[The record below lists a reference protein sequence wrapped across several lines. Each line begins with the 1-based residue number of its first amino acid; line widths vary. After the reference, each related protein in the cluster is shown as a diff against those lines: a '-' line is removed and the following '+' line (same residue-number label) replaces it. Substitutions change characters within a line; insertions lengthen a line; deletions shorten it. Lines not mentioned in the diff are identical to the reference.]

1 MSSDSNA
8 SSSSDESADH
18 IKPNA
23 DRNIGSIDHSLDAI
37 ETQLTSIALNQPQDS
52 LIESESESESES
64 EAEAEAN
71 SSTDEV
77 PVLEIANVSLKEE
90 IITVPEVEIEGEES
104 RERNLI
110 PESSNNSER
119 EMDGLSSPSSSGYA
133 GERGSSSG
141 ATSASG
147 TDEVP
152 DAQDNGASSSVDGML
167 DSTLQQP
174 QWVPG
179 KRHVDEVS

>member
-8 SSSSDESADH
+8 SSSSDESTDH

-52 LIESESESESES
+52 QIESESES

>member
-52 LIESESESESES
+52 QIESESES

>member
-52 LIESESESESES
+52 LIESESESES

-147 TDEVP
+147 TDEVL

>member
-52 LIESESESESES
+52 LIESESES

>member
-37 ETQLTSIALNQPQDS
+37 ETQLTSIALNQPQGS
-52 LIESESESESES
+52 LIESESES

>member
-8 SSSSDESADH
+8 SSSSDESADR

-52 LIESESESESES
+52 LIESESESES

-110 PESSNNSER
+110 SESSNNSER

>member
-8 SSSSDESADH
+8 SSSSDESADR
-18 IKPNA
+18 IKSNA

-52 LIESESESESES
+52 LIESESESES

-110 PESSNNSER
+110 SESSNNSER

>member
-8 SSSSDESADH
+8 SSSSDESADR
-18 IKPNA
+18 INPNA

-37 ETQLTSIALNQPQDS
+37 ETQLTSIALNQPQDT
-52 LIESESESESES
+52 LIESESES
-64 EAEAEAN
+64 EAEAN
-71 SSTDEV
+71 SGTDEV
-77 PVLEIANVSLKEE
+77 PVLEIANRSLKEE
-90 IITVPEVEIEGEES
+90 IITIPEVEIEGEES
-104 RERNLI
+104 RERNSI
-110 PESSNNSER
+110 TESSNNSER
-119 EMDGLSSPSSSGYA
+119 EMDGQSSPSSSGYA

-141 ATSASG
+141 AASASG
-147 TDEVP
+147 TDELR

>member
-52 LIESESESESES
+52 LIESESESE
-64 EAEAEAN
+64 AEAEAN
-71 SSTDEV
+71 SSADEV

-110 PESSNNSER
+110 PDSSNNSER

-141 ATSASG
+141 ATSGSG
-147 TDEVP
+147 TDEVA

-167 DSTLQQP
+167 DYTLQQP

>member
-52 LIESESESESES
+52 LIESESESE
-64 EAEAEAN
+64 AEAEAN

-90 IITVPEVEIEGEES
+90 IITVPKVEIEGEES

>member
-52 LIESESESESES
+52 QIESESES
-64 EAEAEAN
+64 EAEAN

>member
-37 ETQLTSIALNQPQDS
+37 ETQLTSIALNQPQGS
-52 LIESESESESES
+52 LIDSESESES